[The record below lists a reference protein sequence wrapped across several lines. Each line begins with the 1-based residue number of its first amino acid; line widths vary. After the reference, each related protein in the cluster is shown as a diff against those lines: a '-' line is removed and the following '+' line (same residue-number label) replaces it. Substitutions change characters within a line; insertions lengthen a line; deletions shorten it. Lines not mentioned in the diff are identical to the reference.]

1 MSEVREKLRIAI
13 CFGALGE
20 ALSPDWTP
28 VSSWS
33 RLSSDVSTH
42 VLRCRLRCV
51 GLGAEFLDEEGE
63 RALARTCLSRENLT
77 AVYESLQLASMLA
90 PCLRD
95 EVPQESRADV
105 MTAFLNELLVASPG
119 QRDVHTEHSRQTAAM
134 AMVDYLCLAGV
145 GRFVAV
151 GMVAIE
157 DAAASDRC
165 GGIGELCDAQPADEP
180 VLEDDPFST
189 AHLSRLAIRTRSWGE
204 PSANAFG
211 APSAGLLAIYEAQPD
226 ERRVAL
232 NGQRYTRVQFQKIYG
247 VRSHYYWLLCNVRR
261 VTWDGSAYT
270 ACEFMDYYGDNA
282 FSVWLSASTQTVC
295 V

>member
-1 MSEVREKLRIAI
+1 M
-13 CFGALGE
+13 
-20 ALSPDWTP
+20 
-28 VSSWS
+28 
-33 RLSSDVSTH
+33 
-42 VLRCRLRCV
+42 
-51 GLGAEFLDEEGE
+51 
-63 RALARTCLSRENLT
+63 
-77 AVYESLQLASMLA
+77 
-90 PCLRD
+90 
-95 EVPQESRADV
+95 
-105 MTAFLNELLVASPG
+105 
-119 QRDVHTEHSRQTAAM
+119 
-134 AMVDYLCLAGV
+134 

-211 APSAGLLAIYEAQPD
+211 DPSAALLAIYESQPD

-247 VRSHYYWLLCNVRR
+247 VRYHYYWLLCNVRR

-270 ACEFMDYYGDNA
+270 ACEFMDYYGDKA
-282 FSVWLSASTQTVC
+282 YSVWLSASTQKVC
-295 V
+295 A

>member
-95 EVPQESRADV
+95 EVPQEWRADV
-105 MTAFLNELLVASPG
+105 TAAFLNELLAASPG
-119 QRDVHTEHSRQTAAM
+119 QRDVRTEHSRQAAAM
-134 AMVDYLCLAGV
+134 AMVDYLCVAGV

-151 GMVAIE
+151 GMVAVAQEHEHELGSAVAIE
-157 DAAASDRC
+157 DAAASDQC
-165 GGIGELCDAQPADEP
+165 DGTGEPCDAQPADEP

-189 AHLSRLAIRTRSWGE
+189 AHLSRLDIRTRSWGE

-211 APSAGLLAIYEAQPD
+211 APSAGLLAIYEAHPD

-247 VRSHYYWLLCNVRR
+247 VRYHYYWLLCNVRR

-270 ACEFMDYYGDNA
+270 ACEFMDY
-282 FSVWLSASTQTVC
+282 
-295 V
+295 